1 MQTFTFDRYENVGS
15 ILTKRDPRKHRYE
28 ERSRE
33 MVRLLFT
40 AASGDVTSMR
50 RYFKS
55 GFDMEAVDYD
65 GRTVKQTFKYT
76 SMDRNEIIAC
86 KISS

>member
-1 MQTFTFDRYENVGS
+1 MQTFTFDTYENVGS
-15 ILTKRDPRKHRYE
+15 LVSKLDPRKYRFE

-33 MVRLLFT
+33 MVRLLFV

-65 GRTVKQTFKYT
+65 GRTVKMSLNTQ
-76 SMDRNEIIAC
+76 
-86 KISS
+86 